1 MRIESLRPSSKK
13 ASINA
18 IKPKGRKPQAM
29 GNLIEGAKI
38 STILVIFILCF
49 LNPAASTINVN
60 FGEGAYIIDM
70 GSVSTF
76 PYNYSTGLK
85 PYGLVYDLV
94 INKEIPVSWA
104 INATKSKD
112 GVDFTVGG
120 KNYQGGPLIVPAE
133 YASLALSTINL
144 WKAKGVVVD
153 GPIASSF
160 TAPIYG
166 NITSFPNTVCD
177 LQNGAIILSAFYS
190 KAEVPSSSFR
200 LGSPQ
205 DLGSCDD
212 IYTLPHADPQS
223 WTALQNATFKSFID
237 GGGCLWA
244 ACHAVSE
251 LESPTPTYLGWYF
264 LTADG
269 MIPWGSHSN
278 PAPPYSYNASSAT
291 HPIMQFLGSLDN
303 ALQSGTERVYL
314 PRLGSSWRSS
324 TTVAVWDP
332 DQIDVTAGKSPGKA
346 AIVAYGRAE
355 GNMSKGFIVY
365 EASHSLDTGDV
376 SENIDAAR
384 VYGNELLMC
393 GIMKQLGISMSVPSA
408 AVSDQTVTLSATASG
423 GTPSYAYR
431 WSSTCGGVFSSPNAA
446 TTTFTPPSVSV
457 TTSCIIRFTV
467 TDQCGR
473 KDFGSRVLTIYP
485 TVMTLNKTDLKEVV
499 QPEQI
504 LNYSIYYRNQDLNL
518 NASDVTVTDLLPSQL
533 TYIPTSYP
541 APASVTNNPNGTTT
555 LTWNLGTVSKNSGYK
570 AIRLNASVKATVSS
584 GTVEDNVTL
593 YYKVSGNG
601 PFSLQA
607 QDVDLASPL
616 NKMVNQT
623 LASAGNYLRYTLCPN
638 YNGIKLL
645 VNAIVRD
652 TIPPNTIY
660 VTGSVNASGNYASGN
675 KTLLWR
681 LGSNSA
687 GVPGR
692 VTAHS
697 AINGYLRNVAVN
709 DTYLRESNPYYSYN
723 YGAATT
729 LYIDGY
735 GTNERNAILYFAL
748 PTLPTDAVF
757 TGANLDVT
765 VTSTRSGTTISIYR
779 LTRDWCLHAN
789 SICSACANGIVEGL
803 LNGAQ
808 PTSNYGATWNNYNY
822 RQYYV
827 SCPWTTAGGDYDSS
841 HNFGSFSGATAGL
854 KTTTITDL
862 VRGWYNGTYAL
873 QGILLR
879 NSAND
884 IQIGSR
890 EYGISS
896 SRPYLNVSYTIP
908 ATPTTNVVMTAKPL
922 LSCGGTA
929 YVNMTVNSSA
939 ITTITAPSTLSIS
952 STGGA
957 AASMIS
963 GPTPSSYTNVPAGT
977 NVTFQYRYTLT
988 PGTIPGTISFTGS
1001 PTSTTA
1007 TFHNATSETLLIT
1020 PRLGYTVTIDP
1031 STSPSVSYINN
1042 TANLSDSN
1050 AFITPE
1056 DSNLVSTML
1065 YWSASIDVDKATN
1078 ISQGPPS
1085 TYVNFT
1091 LNVSNTGQAALNPV
1105 KVVDTLPNGLEY
1117 ISSSSGGSPN
1127 MNQVTWTNIGPLAH
1141 GTYKRL
1147 YIVAHID
1154 GTAFGNLTNVVN
1166 VTGKT
1171 VDGRYVRDNDTE
1183 VVRALSAGMAVIK
1196 SSNLTQGPPCQYLNF
1211 TLNVTNT
1218 GEATLDPVELTDVFM
1233 EGLEYVSSNPT
1244 ATYVDAP
1251 NNTVVWS
1258 NRGPLAQGQKS
1269 LTYLVLHANGDY
1281 YGEIDN
1287 TVIAK
1292 GKLTTG
1298 LNLTGINFSSV
1309 YVREPKILV
1318 NKTVNLS
1325 EGAPST
1331 RVNFTINVSNIG
1343 ETYLNPAIVKDTVPY
1358 GLDNIVTNGTV
1369 SGNNVTWDLGNMTV
1383 GRRVTLYMEAHING
1397 SAYGNLTNVVNA
1409 TGKTY
1414 TNWYVHS
1421 QDSRNVTAR
1430 RASVLIQKTADPLEG
1445 EPGETINFTIN
1456 VTNTGEVSL
1465 NPVKVVDVLPAG
1477 LAYVYDNRSGSV
1489 SGNTITWA
1497 NVGPLGPAASTYI
1510 LLQTSIDGSVLG
1522 YLTNH
1527 VNATGTPPRGDE
1539 VRSQATAVVR
1549 AYAVSDIEITKTAIP
1564 KNISQDEN
1572 VTFIIKVTNIGRV
1585 LLRTVRVVDILP
1597 VMLTYVSDNQSGN
1610 VTDGVITWEDLGQL
1624 GVNNSTYIELKAR
1637 MTV

>member
-1 MRIESLRPSSKK
+1 
-13 ASINA
+13 
-18 IKPKGRKPQAM
+18 M
-29 GNLIEGAKI
+29 GNLIKGSKILATLVVFILYIITPAI
-38 STILVIFILCF
+38 ST
-49 LNPAASTINVN
+49 TNVH
-60 FGEGAYIIDM
+60 FSSGAYIIDM
-70 GSVSTF
+70 GSVNTF
-76 PYNYSTGLK
+76 PYTYATGLK

-94 INKEIPVSWA
+94 INKQIPVSWA
-104 INATKSKD
+104 INPSKSKD

-120 KNYQGGPLIVPAE
+120 KNYKGGPLIIPAE
-133 YASLALSTINL
+133 YASLALSTINQ

-166 NITSFPNTVCD
+166 NVTSFPNAVCD
-177 LQNGAIILSAFYS
+177 LQNGAIIISAFYT
-190 KAEVPSSSFR
+190 KAEVPSTSYR

-205 DLGSCDD
+205 DLRPCDD
-212 IYTLPHADPQS
+212 IYAMPHADPQS
-223 WTALQNATFKSFID
+223 WTALQKTKFKSFID

-244 ACHAVSE
+244 ACHAVSA

-264 LTADG
+264 LTANG

-291 HPIMQFLGSLDN
+291 HPIMQFLGNLDN
-303 ALQSGTERVYL
+303 ALQSGSERVYL

-324 TTVAVWDP
+324 TMVAVWDP
-332 DQIDVTAGKSPGKA
+332 DQIDVITGKSPGKA
-346 AIVAYGRAE
+346 AIMAYGYAE
-355 GNMSKGFIVY
+355 GSMSKGFIVY
-365 EASHSLDTGDV
+365 EASHSISTGNV
-376 SENIDAAR
+376 SENVDAAR

-393 GIMKQLGISMSVPSA
+393 GLMKQVGITMNVPPA
-408 AVSDQTVTLSATASG
+408 IVSGQTVAVSATASG
-423 GTPSYAYR
+423 GTPAYAYS
-431 WSSTCGGVFSSPNAA
+431 WSSTCGGIFSTPNAA

-473 KDFGSRVLTIYP
+473 KNFASKVLTIYP
-485 TVMTLNKTDLKEVV
+485 TVMTLNKTDIKEVV
-499 QPEQI
+499 QPEEI
-504 LNYSIYYRNQDLNL
+504 LNYSIYYRNQNLNL
-518 NASDVTVTDLLPSQL
+518 NATDVTTIDLLPSQL
-533 TYIPTSYP
+533 TYIPTGYP
-541 APASVTNNPNGTTT
+541 APASVINNPNGTTT

-570 AIRLNASVKATVSS
+570 VIRLNASVKASVSA
-584 GTVEDNVTL
+584 GTIKDTVTL
-593 YYKVSGNG
+593 YYKVNGNG

-607 QDVDLASPL
+607 QDVDLIAPL

-623 LASAGNYLRYTLCPN
+623 LATIGNYLRYTICPN

-645 VNAIVRD
+645 VNAIIRD

-660 VTGSVNASGNYASGN
+660 VAGSANASGTYNSLN

-681 LGSNSA
+681 LGSNAA
-687 GVPGR
+687 GVPGK

-697 AINGYLRNVAVN
+697 AINGYLRNVSVN
-709 DTYLRESNPYYSYN
+709 DTYLRESSPYYNYN

-729 LYIDGY
+729 LYIDGL

-748 PTLPTDAVF
+748 PTLPTDAVL
-757 TGANLDVT
+757 TKTELDVT
-765 VTSTRSGTTISIYR
+765 VTSARSGTTISIYR

-789 SICSACANGIVEGL
+789 SQCTACANGIVEGL

-808 PTSNYGATWNNYNY
+808 PTSNYGATWNNYDY
-822 RQYYV
+822 RQFYL

-841 HNFGSFSGATAGL
+841 HSFGSFSGATTGL
-854 KTTTITDL
+854 KTTNITNL

-890 EYGISS
+890 EYGTSS

-908 ATPTTNVVMTAKPL
+908 ATPTTNVIITAKPL

-939 ITTITAPSTLSIS
+939 ITTITAPSSLSIS

-957 AASMIS
+957 TATKIS
-963 GPTPSSYTNVPAGT
+963 GPTPASYSNVPAGT
-977 NVTFQYRYTLT
+977 SVTFRYQYTLS
-988 PGTIPGTISFTGS
+988 PGTIPGSISFTGK
-1001 PTSTTA
+1001 PTSPTA
-1007 TFHNATSETLLIT
+1007 TFHNAKSETLLVT
-1020 PRLGYTVTIDP
+1020 PHVGYTVTIDP
-1031 STSPSVSYINN
+1031 STNPSVSYINN

-1050 AFITPE
+1050 VFITPI
-1056 DSNLVSTML
+1056 DSNLVSTKL
-1065 YWSASIDVDKATN
+1065 YWTASIDVDKTVN

-1091 LNVSNTGQAALNPV
+1091 LNVSNTGQATLNPV
-1105 KVVDTLPNGLEY
+1105 TVVDTLPNGLEY
-1117 ISSSSGGSPN
+1117 ISSSSSGSPN

-1147 YIVAHID
+1147 FIVAHID

-1166 VTGKT
+1166 VTGST
-1171 VDGRYVRDNDTE
+1171 VDGRQVKDNDTE
-1183 VVRALSAGMAVIK
+1183 RVRALSAGMVVIK
-1196 SSNLTQGPPCQYLNF
+1196 SSNVTQGPPCQYVNF

-1218 GEATLDPVELTDVFM
+1218 GEATLSPVELKDVFM

-1244 ATYVDAP
+1244 ATYVDAL

-1258 NRGPLAQGQKS
+1258 NRGPLAHGQKS

-1281 YGEIDN
+1281 YGEIYN
-1287 TVIAK
+1287 TVIAR
-1292 GKLTTG
+1292 GRLSTG
-1298 LNLTGINFSSV
+1298 MNLTGINFSSV
-1309 YVREPKILV
+1309 YVREPKISV

-1331 RVNFTINVSNIG
+1331 HVNFTINVSNTG
-1343 ETYLNPAIVKDTVPY
+1343 ETYLNPAIVKDTVPF
-1358 GLDNIVTNGTV
+1358 GLDDIVTNGTI
-1369 SGNNVTWDLGNMTV
+1369 SGNDVTWNLGNMTV
-1383 GRRVTLYMEAHING
+1383 GKHVTLHMAAHING
-1397 SAYGNLTNVVNA
+1397 SAYGNLTNTVNA
-1409 TGKTY
+1409 TGKTS

-1421 QDSRNVTAR
+1421 QAYRNVTAKR
-1430 RASVLIQKTADPLEG
+1430 SSVLIQKIAYPLEG

-1477 LAYVYDNRSGSV
+1477 LVYVYDNQSGSV

-1497 NVGPLGPAASTYI
+1497 NVGPLGPAASTHI
-1510 LLQTSIDGSVLG
+1510 LLQASIDGSVLG

-1527 VNATGTPPRGDE
+1527 VNATGTPPRGDK

-1549 AYAVSDIEITKTAIP
+1549 AYAVSDIDITKTAIP

-1585 LLRTVRVVDILP
+1585 LLKTVRVVDILP

-1610 VTDGVITWEDLGQL
+1610 VSDGVITWEDLGPL
-1624 GVNNSTYIELKAR
+1624 GVNNSTYIELKAK
-1637 MTV
+1637 MAV